1 MRFVHSADWHLGK
14 SLAGF
19 SLLED
24 QAAALEQ
31 VEAVCRDER
40 VDALLVAGDIYDR
53 SVPPTDAIRLFD
65 DFLARMA
72 KRAKVPVVVI
82 SGNHDGAER
91 LGFAADFLAESG
103 LHVRT
108 RFADRTTPVRLERGG
123 VTAFVHT
130 LPFLEPEAVR
140 LALGDDAVRDHDAA
154 VRAALEGV
162 RPPSRNSTE
171 RHVLMAHL
179 FCTGGFESP
188 ESERPLAVGTAG
200 HVQPSSLQ
208 GFDYVALGH
217 LHRPQAVG
225 GAAAIRYAGSLLK
238 YSLSEASQSKSL
250 TVVDL
255 AGAAPVIREV
265 PTLASRDVVELRAP
279 VASLLTDAA
288 FAAHER
294 DFVAVRYTDDGFV
307 LHAAERLRVR
317 FPYLLQALP
326 DRVAQFAESEPTIEH
341 RPDTPRALL
350 EAFWE
355 QVGVA
360 FDLEE
365 PHRELFE
372 RLHREAGT
380 QGEDA

>member
-171 RHVLMAHL
+171 RHVLMA
-179 FCTGGFESP
+179 
-188 ESERPLAVGTAG
+188 
-200 HVQPSSLQ
+200 
-208 GFDYVALGH
+208 
-217 LHRPQAVG
+217 
-225 GAAAIRYAGSLLK
+225 
-238 YSLSEASQSKSL
+238 
-250 TVVDL
+250 
-255 AGAAPVIREV
+255 
-265 PTLASRDVVELRAP
+265 
-279 VASLLTDAA
+279 
-288 FAAHER
+288 
-294 DFVAVRYTDDGFV
+294 
-307 LHAAERLRVR
+307 
-317 FPYLLQALP
+317 
-326 DRVAQFAESEPTIEH
+326 
-341 RPDTPRALL
+341 
-350 EAFWE
+350 
-355 QVGVA
+355 
-360 FDLEE
+360 
-365 PHRELFE
+365 
-372 RLHREAGT
+372 
-380 QGEDA
+380 